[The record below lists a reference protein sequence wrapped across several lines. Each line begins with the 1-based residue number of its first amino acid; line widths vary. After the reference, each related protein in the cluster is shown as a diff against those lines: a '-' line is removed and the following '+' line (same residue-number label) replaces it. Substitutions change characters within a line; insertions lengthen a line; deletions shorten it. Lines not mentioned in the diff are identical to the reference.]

1 MDFVLYIAGSILF
14 FTLVKKR
21 RNERKELNEMNKIL
35 KSSSPDTEKISKLK
49 SLKMSGA
56 AFTVSSNGAAA
67 SEADILFQDF
77 DDFFPTK
84 NHTMMRN
91 EMHGMNHGMRTGD
104 PDHHGPRPGED
115 MIKDESHFGIDHG
128 LGIANPEHN
137 MPDHNHGMPD
147 HNHPPNHMNG
157 M

>member
-1 MDFVLYIAGSILF
+1 MDIVLYIAGSILF

-21 RNERKELNEMNKIL
+21 RNERKEFNEMNKIL
-35 KSSSPDTEKISKLK
+35 KSSSSDTEKINKLR
-49 SLKMSGA
+49 SLQMNGA
-56 AFTVSSNGAAA
+56 AFTVSPNGAAA
-67 SEADILFQDF
+67 SETGILFQDF
-77 DDFFPTK
+77 DDFFSMK
-84 NHTMMRN
+84 NHNKMRN
-91 EMHGMNHGMRTGD
+91 EMHGMNHGMGTGD
-104 PDHHGPRPGED
+104 PNHHGPRLGED